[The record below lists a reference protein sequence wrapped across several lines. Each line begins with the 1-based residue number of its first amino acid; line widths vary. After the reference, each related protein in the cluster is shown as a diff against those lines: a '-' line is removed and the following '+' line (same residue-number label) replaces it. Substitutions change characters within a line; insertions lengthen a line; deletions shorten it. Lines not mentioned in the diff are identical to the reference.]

1 MNIIKKIIT
10 HAKITIMLILALLL
24 KNCKENVRKEERFGP
39 RGPIS
44 EKLSY
49 QLKNNKWKLRRYHII
64 GQSKGEIIYK
74 KDINNIIL
82 SFDEEKI
89 LKDNEY
95 YGKVNYE
102 ANEFIINNIDTL
114 TNRYYLLYLKNGQ
127 AILQNNVLY
136 YKNNYI
142 IKSLTILI
150 SLSTDTIKS
159 NEEYYQTAP

>member
-1 MNIIKKIIT
+1 MNIIKKIISHT
-10 HAKITIMLILALLL
+10 KIAVMLILALLL

-49 QLKNNKWKLRRYHII
+49 QLKNNKWKQRRYRVIDR
-64 GQSKGEIIYK
+64 SKGEIIYK
-74 KDINNIIL
+74 KDMNNIIL

-89 LKDNEY
+89 SMDNKY

-102 ANEFIINNIDTL
+102 ANEFIINDIDTL
-114 TNRYYLLYLKNGQ
+114 TSRYYLLHLKNGQ

-136 YKNNYI
+136 YKNNHI
-142 IKSLTILI
+142 IKSLTIHI

-159 NEEYYQTAP
+159 NEEYYQAAP

>member
-136 YKNNYI
+136 YKNNHI
-142 IKSLTILI
+142 IKSLTIHI

-159 NEEYYQTAP
+159 NEEYYHTAP

>member
-1 MNIIKKIIT
+1 MNIIKKIISHT
-10 HAKITIMLILALLL
+10 KIAVMLILALLL

-39 RGPIS
+39 RGLIS

-49 QLKNNKWKLRRYHII
+49 QLKNNKWKLRRYRVID
-64 GQSKGEIIYK
+64 QSKGEIIYK

-89 LKDNEY
+89 SKDNKY

-102 ANEFIINNIDTL
+102 ANVFIINNIDTL
-114 TNRYYLLYLKNGQ
+114 TNRYYLLHLKNGQ

-142 IKSLTILI
+142 IKSLTIHI

-159 NEEYYQTAP
+159 NEEYYQAAP

>member
-1 MNIIKKIIT
+1 MNIIKKIVT
-10 HAKITIMLILALLL
+10 HTKITIMLILTLLL
-24 KNCKENVRKEERFGP
+24 KNCKENIRKEERFGP

-49 QLKNNKWKLRRYHII
+49 QLKNNKWKLRRYRII
-64 GQSKGEIIYK
+64 DQSKGEIIYK
-74 KDINNIIL
+74 KDIDNIVL

-89 LKDNEY
+89 LKENKY

-102 ANEFIINNIDTL
+102 ANEFIISNIDTL

-136 YKNNYI
+136 YKNSHI
-142 IKSLTILI
+142 IKSLII
-150 SLSTDTIKS
+150 HIGLSIDTIKN
-159 NEEYYQTAP
+159 NEEYYQTTP